1 MDLIS
6 NEDGDELG
14 DSCKKQISMKCF
26 LILGFT
32 IRNAETIL
40 EMIDRFFNIYTDL
53 VSLWKKFCKLNNIK
67 VFYDKILKS

>member
-53 VSLWKKFCKLNNIK
+53 VG
-67 VFYDKILKS
+67 KSSHSCEPRSTPG